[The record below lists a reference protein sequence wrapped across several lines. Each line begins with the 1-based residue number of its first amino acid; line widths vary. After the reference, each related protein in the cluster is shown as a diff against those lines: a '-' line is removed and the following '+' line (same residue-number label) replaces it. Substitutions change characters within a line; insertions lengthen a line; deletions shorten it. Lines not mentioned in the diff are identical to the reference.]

1 MTENCSEA
9 CDLPIIKLV
18 LHVYSEAPGSYV
30 EGEWEGNVRAIK
42 WRDQE
47 GTVHQG
53 CKGTIMSNT
62 FYADIGY
69 GFIQS
74 NYSQNQQYV

>member
-1 MTENCSEA
+1 MTENCLEA

-18 LHVYSEAPGSYV
+18 LHVYSEAPGSYL

-53 CKGTIMSNT
+53 CKGTIMS
-62 FYADIGY
+62 
-69 GFIQS
+69 S
-74 NYSQNQQYV
+74 EHVLR